1 MKKLFT
7 DIWGRRELL
16 WILIVRNLKIRY
28 KNSALGFFWSLLT
41 PLVMILIYAVFAK
54 ILKFNEGQP
63 WYLQMLVSGIVI
75 WQFLSMCLNDS
86 LNAVAGNANLVKK
99 TSFPRMILP
108 LSTVLANLI
117 NFLLTLVVLA
127 LYLLFVGLRP
137 THLWMLP
144 LILMLNTTLCLGLA
158 MIISSANVYFR
169 DTEHIIG
176 VSTLAWF
183 FLTPIFYEVSRQ
195 TSFMPDGLEWMIY
208 LNPMTG
214 IVAAYRFVFMSIPTA
229 SHADIAIS
237 AAVSVIVLVVG
248 VCVFQKAQKSFGDVL

>member
-1 MKKLFT
+1 MNKLFKE
-7 DIWGRRELL
+7 IWSRRELL

-54 ILKFNEGQP
+54 ILKFNDGQP
-63 WYLQMLVSGIVI
+63 RYLQMLVSGIVI

-86 LNAVAGNANLVKK
+86 LNAVAGNSNLVKK
-99 TSFPRMILP
+99 TSFPRIILP
-108 LSTVLANLI
+108 LSTVLSNLI
-117 NFLLTLVVLA
+117 NFLLTLIVLV
-127 LYLLFVGLRP
+127 LYLLFVGMRP
-137 THLWMLP
+137 THLWLLP
-144 LILMLNTTLCLGLA
+144 LILLVNTSLCLGLA

-183 FLTPIFYEVSRQ
+183 FLTPIFYLVELQ
-195 TSFMPDGLEWMIY
+195 LNFMPTDLQWMVY

-229 SHADIAIS
+229 SLSDIAIS
-237 AAVSVIVLVVG
+237 SGVSVIVMVVG
-248 VCVFQKAQKSFGDVL
+248 IWVFQKAQKSFGDVL

>member
-1 MKKLFT
+1 MKHFFAE
-7 DIWGRRELL
+7 IWSRRELL

-54 ILKFNEGQP
+54 ILRFNDGQA

-86 LNAVAGNANLVKK
+86 LNAVAGNSNLVKK
-99 TSFPRMILP
+99 TSFPRIILP

-117 NFLLTLVVLA
+117 NFLLTLVVLG

-137 THLWMLP
+137 THLWLLP
-144 LILMLNTTLCLGLA
+144 FILLLNTALCLGLA
-158 MIISSANVYFR
+158 MVISSANVYFR

-183 FLTPIFYEVSRQ
+183 FLTPIFYEVGRQ
-195 TSFMPDGLEWMIY
+195 LQFMPDGMQWMIY

-214 IVAAYRFVFMSIPTA
+214 IVSAYRFVFMSIPTA
-229 SHADIAIS
+229 SQCDIAIS
-237 AAVSVIVLVVG
+237 AGVSLAVLVIG